1 MTAEDGYDEEMLKVY
16 QNMVIERHL
25 IWQRR
30 QAGEPGPWTTDSV
43 LSNLKMTN
51 MFRVL
56 DPGSQFVLTDLLC
69 EDPLD
74 YLVRCVFY
82 RITNLPKTW
91 YAMKNMYAGRYPVA
105 SDFTRPGMAD
115 NLAVNLSKYRDAG
128 NKIFSG
134 AYIIVPNPGV
144 VGSDKAVDA
153 IALTK
158 FFAEEK
164 APAFFAAQT
173 QEERYHVLRSTKG
186 LGRFLSMQ
194 ILTDWG
200 YAQEEDRENDFIV
213 AGPGAVRGAAHLN
226 SRLSSE
232 DVIYDMAVEWHDH
245 PIVNVNGHSLGL
257 MNTQNTLCEFS
268 KYVRERVTP
277 RKTSPYKPAHPGRQP
292 KPVLPAWMK

>member
-1 MTAEDGYDEEMLKVY
+1 MTYDQGMLALYED
-16 QNMVIERHL
+16 MVVERHR

-30 QAGEPGPWTTDSV
+30 QAQDPPPWTENKI
-43 LSNLKMTN
+43 LRNLKMTN

-56 DPGSQFVLTDLLC
+56 DPGSQFVLTDLLTVHQ
-69 EDPLD
+69 LD
-74 YLVRCVFY
+74 FIARCVFY

-91 YAMKNMYAGRYPVA
+91 RAMRDQFGRYPVA
-105 SDFTRPGMAD
+105 TDFTDYGHV
-115 NLAVNLSKYRDAG
+115 LAQFLSQYRDAG

-144 VGSDKAVDA
+144 AGDKMVDA

-158 FFAEEK
+158 FFIEEK
-164 APAFFAAQT
+164 AHKFLFAET
-173 QEERYHVLRSTKG
+173 QEQRYHILRSTKG

-200 YAQEEDRENDFIV
+200 YGQQENRENEFIV

-226 SRLSSE
+226 P
-232 DVIYDMAVEWHDH
+232 DVPAETTIKDLAFRIWWDDPDVQ
-245 PIVNVNGHSLGL
+245 INGHGLGL

-268 KYVRERVTP
+268 KYVREMEHP
-277 RKTSPYKPAHPGRQP
+277 RKVTPYKPAHPGWQE
-292 KPVLPAWMK
+292 KPVLPIWMQPV